1 LETPIIVSGQGSSR
15 LRTVLVVAAV
25 LGAFTV
31 WGVFEWGRR
40 AGGHDALEATRM
52 RQALADQIST
62 LEIENADLRRELA
75 LMRAAGRVD
84 RESYGRVSREI
95 DDLESQ
101 VAELNEEL
109 AFFRGI
115 MSPADGDAELQVQT
129 VQIHPAGG
137 DRAYRLRLVLVQPG
151 PQDKRVTG
159 ALEVAVSG
167 DDGAGKRRL
176 SIAELGGEP
185 ADLRY
190 AFRYFQIVEREI
202 TLPEG
207 FSPERIDIR
216 LRPARRG
223 ADEIELSFPWRLDD
237 A

>member
-1 LETPIIVSGQGSSR
+1 MA
-15 LRTVLVVAAV
+15 AAV
-25 LGAFTV
+25 LAALAV

-40 AGGHDALEATRM
+40 AGGYDALETSRV
-52 RQALADQIST
+52 RQALADQIAA
-62 LEIENADLRRELA
+62 LEVENADLRRELA
-75 LMRAAGRVD
+75 VMRAAGRVD

-109 AFFRGI
+109 AFFRGV
-115 MSPADGDAELQVQT
+115 MSPAEGDSELQVQT
-129 VQIHPAGG
+129 VQIQPA
-137 DRAYRLRLVLVQPG
+137 DEARAFRLRLVLVQPG

-159 ALEVAVSG
+159 ALEVTLSG
-167 DDGAGKRRL
+167 NDEDGKRRL
-176 SIAELGGEP
+176 SISQLGAEP

-190 AFRYFQIVEREI
+190 AFRYFQIVERDV

-207 FSPERIDIR
+207 FTPDRVDIR

-223 ADEIELSFPWRLDD
+223 ADEIEVSFPWRLDD
-237 A
+237 T

>member
-1 LETPIIVSGQGSSR
+1 VA
-15 LRTVLVVAAV
+15 AAV
-25 LGAFTV
+25 LAALAV

-40 AGGHDALEATRM
+40 AGGHDALETSRV
-52 RQALADQIST
+52 RQALADQIAT

-109 AFFRGI
+109 AFFRDV
-115 MSPADGDAELQVQT
+115 MSPADDDSDLQVQT
-129 VQIHPAGG
+129 VQIQPADGE
-137 DRAYRLRLVLVQPG
+137 RAYRLRLVLVQPG

-159 ALEVAVSG
+159 ALEVALSG
-167 DDGAGKRRL
+167 NHDDGKTRL

-185 ADLRY
+185 AKLRY
-190 AFRYFQIVEREI
+190 AFRYFQILERDV

-207 FSPERIDIR
+207 FSPERVDIR

-223 ADEIELSFPWRLDD
+223 ADAIEVSFPWRLDD